1 MRDMS
6 TSLRNVFFFWFSFSR
21 FQSLRTQSFW
31 SQCFVLRMNSTLQRL
46 RRWSSLSTVSFSSIT
61 EVRNFH
67 WTTALPPNTYSS
79 LWHIFSN
86 CSFYQHA
93 FISPPR
99 PPLRCAFLNGC
110 EFLFPI
116 FVDILG
122 LTFNSQ
128 PVPSLVLFF
137 FVLSVLFSLLSIFL
151 FTYVVCFN
159 TSFCL
164 F

>member
-1 MRDMS
+1 MGDMS

-46 RRWSSLSTVSFSSIT
+46 RLWSSLSTVSFSSIT

-116 FVDILG
+116 L
-122 LTFNSQ
+122 LTFLVWHLTHSQ
-128 PVPSLVLFF
+128 LHLLFCFFCPLCFVLFT
-137 FVLSVLFSLLSIFL
+137 LCFSLYL
-151 FTYVVCFN
+151 C
-159 TSFCL
+159 CL